1 MSSQTPDVNYFSI
14 NLQNAILPHGI
25 GKALLSSFSL
35 MLRSL
40 LRDSEAVKVLFE
52 KYGLFKTP
60 EMLEKYVI
68 ASEATVEVLDVFL
81 AHVFGKER
89 VSIGGSTGVDLKAL
103 LDGMGCVSSSDGKD
117 AAGQDSSARSG
128 EPDKDVLCAK
138 VQDLERQL
146 CAVQQ
151 QLQMQGE
158 VSQLAATLDNRL
170 EEISRDCESRFS
182 YVSSQVSAVPG
193 RVSRLNT
200 EMSEKASTDDMM
212 ELFEDVSHLKER
224 EWSHECRLMRVEGTI
239 ESLRDGIKDLT

>member
-1 MSSQTPDVNYFSI
+1 
-14 NLQNAILPHGI
+14 
-25 GKALLSSFSL
+25 

-103 LDGMGCVSSSDGKD
+103 LEGMGWVSSSDGKD

-158 VSQLAATLDNRL
+158 VSQLVALDNRL

-182 YVSSQVSAVPG
+182 HVSSQVSAVSG

-224 EWSHECRLMRVEGTI
+224 EWSHECRIMRVEGAI